1 MMADVDLSG
10 CVYANRWGDLPLWGA
25 FLNKL
30 QEPMVE
36 LELPYKVNNP
46 KAHHLHHDQEV
57 GSELQVGSY
66 RWYSDWSGRLMQ
78 RGRQLQR

>member
-1 MMADVDLSG
+1 MMTDVDLTG

-36 LELPYKVNNP
+36 LELPYNINNP
-46 KAHHLHHDQEV
+46 MGRHLHDDEEV

-66 RWYSDWSGRLMQ
+66 RWHSDWSGRQMQ
-78 RGRQLQR
+78 RQRQMQS